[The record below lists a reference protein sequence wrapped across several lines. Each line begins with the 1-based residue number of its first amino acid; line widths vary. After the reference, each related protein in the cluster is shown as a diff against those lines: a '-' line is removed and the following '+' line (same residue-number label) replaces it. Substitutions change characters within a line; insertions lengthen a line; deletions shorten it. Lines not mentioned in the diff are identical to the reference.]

1 MSVECGKRKREKKK
15 QKMVSFLNG
24 RSYSEGEVLR
34 GAKAKGECRRAENRF
49 YGRDWEGKKLGFFSS
64 CAAATRTRRVKE
76 GGGE

>member
-64 CAAATRTRRVKE
+64 CAVLQQQGRGGRR
-76 GGGE
+76 